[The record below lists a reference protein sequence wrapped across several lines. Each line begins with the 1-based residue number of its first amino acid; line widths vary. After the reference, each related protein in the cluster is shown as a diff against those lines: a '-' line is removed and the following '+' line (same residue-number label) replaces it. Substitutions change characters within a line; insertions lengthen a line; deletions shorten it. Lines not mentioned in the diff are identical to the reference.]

1 MAKPAGKSNLRRH
14 LRFEVDSTGASLTV
28 NGLLSKIGIRGANK
42 ARAILN
48 LSEGGALVV
57 VHESLPRGAKVRVSV
72 EMERYQDVFTADGVV
87 RWCTKHPRQEG
98 FHQLGVQ
105 FTNLSDAQAR
115 KLAKMREWFTSP
127 QYLAKAAERAKNTI
141 HINWQKH

>member
-1 MAKPAGKSNLRRH
+1 MAKPVGKSNLRRH

-28 NGLLSKIGIRGANK
+28 NGLLSLIGIRGENK
-42 ARAILN
+42 ARAVLN

-57 VHESLPRGAKVRVSV
+57 VHEPVPRGSKVRVRV
-72 EMERYQDVFTADGVV
+72 EMERYQDVFVADGVV
-87 RWCTKHPRQEG
+87 RWCAKHPRKDG

-115 KLAKMREWFTSP
+115 KLTKMREWFTSP
-127 QYLAKAAERAKNTI
+127 QYLARVAERAKNTI

>member
-1 MAKPAGKSNLRRH
+1 MAKPVGRGNLRRH
-14 LRFEVDSTGASLTV
+14 LRFEVESTGASLTV
-28 NGLLSKIGIRGANK
+28 NGLLSVFGLRGDNK
-42 ARAILN
+42 ARAVMN

-57 VHESLPRGAKVRVSV
+57 VHETIPRGTKVRVRV

-98 FHQLGVQ
+98 LHQLGVQ
-105 FTNLSDAQAR
+105 FTNLSDVQAR
-115 KLAKMREWFTSP
+115 KLVKMRDWFTSP
-127 QYLAKAAERAKNTI
+127 QYQARVAERAKTTI

>member
-1 MAKPAGKSNLRRH
+1 MAKPVGKNLRRH

-28 NGLLSKIGIRGANK
+28 NGLLSRVGIRGDNK

-57 VHESLPRGAKVRVSV
+57 AHESIPRGTKVRVRV
-72 EMERYQDVFTADGVV
+72 EMDKYQDVFEADGVI
-87 RWCTKHPRQEG
+87 RWCTRHPRQET
-98 FHQLGVQ
+98 FHQIGVQ

-127 QYLAKAAERAKNTI
+127 QYMARVAERAKNTI
-141 HINWQKH
+141 HINWQKY

>member
-1 MAKPAGKSNLRRH
+1 MGRPVGRANLRRH
-14 LRFEVDSTGASLTV
+14 LRFEVDSTGACLTV
-28 NGLLSKIGIRGANK
+28 NGILSLIGIRGANK

-57 VHESLPRGAKVRVSV
+57 VEESIRRGAKVRVRV
-72 EMERYQDVFTADGVV
+72 EMERYQDEFVADGVV
-87 RWCTKHPRQEG
+87 RWCARHPRQENL
-98 FHQLGVQ
+98 HQLGVQ
-105 FTNLSDAQAR
+105 FTKLSDAQAR

-127 QYLAKAAERAKNTI
+127 QYLAKVAARERNTI